1 MNSVNLMGT
10 LGADVEV
17 NETSGEYKILKMRL
31 ATNSNKKVDGEYQ
44 QVAQWHSVVY
54 FTKSDKIAQYLTKG
68 QKVALTGEIEY
79 REHEGKYYTNIVARN
94 VELCGAKP
102 QGSTSPAPKK
112 ENSDVTTDLPF

>member
-17 NETSGEYKILKMRL
+17 IQTSGEYKILKMRL
-31 ATNSNKKVDGEYQ
+31 ATNSNKKVDGEYK
-44 QVAQWHSVVY
+44 QVAQWHSVDF

-79 REHEGKYYTNIVARN
+79 REHEGKYYTSIIARN
-94 VELCGAKP
+94 LELCGAKP
-102 QGSTSPAPKK
+102 QGATQSGSPDSG
-112 ENSDVTTDLPF
+112 NSSKGDLPF